1 MSEIGLAA
9 NGRNAITVRLES
21 NNVTGRDLAG
31 VPALFFPLELQ
42 LLPGGDKGDE
52 PYTLLRLAG
61 TLQNQ
66 QHSEF
71 AAFEVG
77 PMAEPSTPQAFF
89 RQKQVT
95 VPLDRVRVKRFEDA
109 RAGND
114 ANFGIMLSCLLWHPA
129 QQKFEAVWGGPL
141 QVQVPKSHWI
151 ERVLSSWNLSDI
163 KIVEIRFPGSDAG
176 ESFRNS
182 YARVEE
188 AEKQFASGQ
197 YKQVLTT
204 LRLSFEGLA
213 KSLGSEKAS
222 KEFFESLFASVHP
235 EKKEKA
241 RDALTFFY
249 KFLHLGPHEQANHP
263 DSDGQPVVTRQDA
276 RFALIMA
283 HAVFEYITPET

>member
-1 MSEIGLAA
+1 MSEVWLPA

-42 LLPGGDKGDE
+42 LLPSGDKGDA
-52 PYTLLRLAG
+52 PYTLVRLAG

-77 PMAEPSTPQAFF
+77 PIADPSSPQAFF

-129 QQKFEAVWGGPL
+129 QQNFEAVWGGPL
-141 QVQVPKSHWI
+141 QVQVPKSHWV
-151 ERVLSSWNLSDI
+151 ERVLSLWNLSGV
-163 KIVEIRFPGSDAG
+163 KVVEIRFPGSDAG
-176 ESFRNS
+176 ESFRAAYS
-182 YARVEE
+182 KVEA
-188 AEKQFASGQ
+188 AEKAYANGQ
-197 YKQVLTT
+197 WKQT
-204 LRLSFEGLA
+204 LAELYA
-213 KSLGSEKAS
+213 A
-222 KEFFESLFASVHP
+222 FESLAKASNLAKPDQQFFAALLSDLHP
-235 EKKEKA
+235 AKKEKFKLA
-241 RDALTFFY
+241 MDGLCDV
-249 KFLHLGPHEQANHP
+249 LHLGRHEPKEAAGTFAV
-263 DSDGQPVVTRQDA
+263 SAADA

-283 HAVFEYITPET
+283 HAKFEYITASA